1 MNYAKAIQSIAKRN
15 IDKSY
20 DVGDHILFG
29 FSIDLDALCGHAY
42 ELETI
47 VQVNVVDKSN
57 SPSIYF
63 LPYYWT
69 NKERGYCDHDD
80 FSWCDLDEDEQKKV
94 YEVFKE
100 TFEPNHEET
109 PSLSAYVKANLSLE
123 DKVKLIGYYEEDRG
137 SDGENIYD
145 LDNEEDAKCWI
156 ELYGILNLYKCRAEG
171 RFWMGGWQF
180 TMNEEN
186 TKNTKAF
193 CLTESEC
200 NKMLTDANII
210 GEIADRYEGY
220 IKDNKKYSS
229 NEETIKWVSE
239 IYHGLIDFEK
249 YAIAKGDIVEYKAFG
264 WIAKSDD
271 GCFEDSAKQGFP
283 TREQAYNDMRN
294 HALEKMKWNTEF
306 TDVCDGQGE
315 CGDSTIGYAVHFA
328 PTFIEHSSYSGT
340 YRYKIVKCDKLGK
353 TSVEEWKTLDN
364 IVPIKPM

>member
-20 DVGDHILFG
+20 
-29 FSIDLDALCGHAY
+29 
-42 ELETI
+42 
-47 VQVNVVDKSN
+47 
-57 SPSIYF
+57 
-63 LPYYWT
+63 
-69 NKERGYCDHDD
+69 
-80 FSWCDLDEDEQKKV
+80 
-94 YEVFKE
+94 
-100 TFEPNHEET
+100 EET
-109 PSLSAYVKANLSLE
+109 PSLSAYVKANLSHE

-137 SDGENIYD
+137 SDGENVYD

-220 IKDNKKYSS
+220 LQDNKKYSS
-229 NEETIKWVSE
+229 NEETIKWVGK

-271 GCFEDSAKQGFP
+271 GNFEDSAIQGFP

-306 TDVCDGQGE
+306 DDVCYEQGE

-340 YRYKIVKCDKLGK
+340 YRYKIVKCDWLGR
-353 TSVEEWKTLDN
+353 TSAEEWKTLDN
-364 IVPIKPM
+364 IVPISPM